1 MSKVIATATAF
12 LISLI
17 AFSQVSE
24 NRTVADFSKL
34 KAATSVQVSYT
45 VSETKS
51 VKVETDDR
59 EKLQF
64 IKTEV
69 ENGTLK
75 VFVDAGEGKYKGS
88 KKGNRSVNG
97 IRFQTLKVTISGPSL
112 TAFKVSSSAD
122 INIENLN
129 TSDEL
134 DLAASSS
141 GSISGKFKA
150 NTVSVDVSSS
160 ADFKGSMDAKTV
172 TAEVS
177 SSGEAIING
186 KAENLKVKVSSS
198 GTCNAKGLLAET
210 VEVRASSS
218 ADATVYASKSID
230 AKASSSADISYYGNP
245 SQVIADKSSSGS
257 VNKK

>member
-34 KAATSVQVSYT
+34 KAATSIQVSYT

-51 VKVETDDR
+51 VKVETDDQ

-88 KKGNRSVNG
+88 NKGNRVNG
-97 IRFQTLKVTISGPSL
+97 IRFKTLKVTISGPSL
-112 TAFKVSSSAD
+112 TAFKASSSAD
-122 INIENLN
+122 IEIENLN
-129 TSDEL
+129 TSD
-134 DLAASSS
+134 DLEIAASSS
-141 GSISGKFKA
+141 GSVSGKFKA
-150 NTVSVDVSSS
+150 NAVSVDVSSS
-160 ADFKGSMDAKTV
+160 ADFKGSLDAKTV
-172 TAEVS
+172 TVEVS
-177 SSGEAIING
+177 SSGDAIING
-186 KAENLKVKVSSS
+186 KTDGLQVKVSSS
-198 GTCNAKGLLAET
+198 GTCNAKELVAET
-210 VEVRASSS
+210 VEVKASSS
-218 ADATVYASKSID
+218 ADATVFASKSID

-257 VNKK
+257 VNKR